1 MARKPAGLLRFTLKD
16 HNKTSPHVT
25 GPKIAVNLFYAW
37 MIGRGI
43 PCELHKRRID
53 IPVVIWDGY
62 DVQIIAGIETIN
74 AIFYHNFQKKEE

>member
-1 MARKPAGLLRFTLKD
+1 MARKPTGKLRFVLKD
-16 HNKTSPHVT
+16 HNKTFPHIS
-25 GPKIAVNLFYAW
+25 GPKIAVNMFYAW

-62 DVQIIAGIETIN
+62 DTQIMAGIETIN
-74 AIFYHNFQKKEE
+74 AIFHHNFQKKEE